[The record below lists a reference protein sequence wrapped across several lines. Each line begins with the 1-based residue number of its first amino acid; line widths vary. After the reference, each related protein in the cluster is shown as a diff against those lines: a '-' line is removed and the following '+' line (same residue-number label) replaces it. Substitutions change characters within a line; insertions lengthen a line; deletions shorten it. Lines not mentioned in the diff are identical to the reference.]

1 MFDEKILIVA
11 TKPSLYF
18 LNIAKEY
25 FLKILLKMR
34 YNAEAY
40 EQFVKLDIPILTDDD
55 EWKNYHSVKKDPV
68 LHVDVVNKEV
78 FLHTATQTRR
88 PICNHSS
95 HGEYPCQNN
104 KWYL

>member
-40 EQFVKLDIPILTDDD
+40 EQFVKLDIPVLTDDD

-78 FLHTATQTRR
+78 FLHTATKTRR

-95 HGEYPCQNN
+95 HSEYPCQNN